1 MLNNSLTMV
10 LEYDEK
16 DHQDR
21 ESPVRVSIAERGLDL
36 QATGHECGH
45 LDVCDL

>member
-21 ESPVRVSIAERGLDL
+21 ESPVRVSIAERRLDL
-36 QATGHECGH
+36 QAARHECRY